1 MEKRLWRAVTLA
13 FLLCGMMLLPDGAR
27 AQSDEVVDD
36 DFADEEIVDEDFE
49 EIIRLDTDLKK
60 YQDQLAKDKRR
71 QSKLV
76 RRLQTALQTLGFY
89 YGQIDGDFGPGTE
102 EALGAYQQARG
113 FYPTS
118 FITEYDID
126 QLEADARAPL
136 AQGSALTSAAAVD
149 AHSPAPGEQ

>member
-1 MEKRLWRAVTLA
+1 MERRLWRAVMLA
-13 FLLCGMMLLPDGAR
+13 FLLCGMMLPDGAQ
-27 AQSDEVVDD
+27 AQSDEVVED
-36 DFADEEIVDEDFE
+36 DFADEEIVDENFE

-89 YGQIDGDFGPGTE
+89 YGKVDGDFGSGTE
-102 EALGAYQQARG
+102 EALGAYQQAKG

-136 AQGSALTSAAAVD
+136 AQGSALTSAAAAD
-149 AHSPAPGEQ
+149 AQSLDTGQQ

>member
-1 MEKRLWRAVTLA
+1 MERRLWRAVMLA
-13 FLLCGMMLLPDGAR
+13 FLLGGMTLLPDGAR
-27 AQSDEVVDD
+27 AQSDEVVED
-36 DFADEEIVDEDFE
+36 DFADEEIVDEDFQ

-89 YGQIDGDFGPGTE
+89 YGKIDGDFGPGTE
-102 EALGAYQQARG
+102 EALGAYQQAKG

-136 AQGSALTSAAAVD
+136 AQGSALTSAAAADVD
-149 AHSPAPGEQ
+149 SPAPGQQ